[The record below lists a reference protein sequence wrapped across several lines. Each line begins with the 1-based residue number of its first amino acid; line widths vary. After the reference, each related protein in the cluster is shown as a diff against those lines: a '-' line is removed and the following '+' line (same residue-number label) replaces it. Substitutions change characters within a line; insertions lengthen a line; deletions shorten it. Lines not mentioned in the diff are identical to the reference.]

1 MFHADTMI
9 MHGSPEQF
17 IFYRWNIEGKIIHL
31 EKLGHS
37 VLYDAAELH
46 ISGDS
51 ISMTLVE
58 RNGLFLGI
66 NDVNRF
72 KRSFSMN
79 LYRLKPDGSG
89 FVDLD
94 SKQFRFFRSGSG
106 DDMGME
112 FIGFLSDSIA
122 FLFGNKYD
130 EVVVVSLLNDKIRFC
145 KRHVIM
151 EREEWPGTR
160 MFFAQIKNNIL
171 FQDGE
176 MNGENLKVCTL

>member
-1 MFHADTMI
+1 

-17 IFYRWNIEGKIIHL
+17 VFYRWDIEGKSINL
-31 EKLGHS
+31 EKLGQS
-37 VLYDAAELH
+37 VLYDAAELDA
-46 ISGDS
+46 SGPG
-51 ISMTLVE
+51 IPMKLIE

-66 NDVNRF
+66 NDVDRYE
-72 KRSFSMN
+72 RSFTLN
-79 LYRLKPDGSG
+79 LYRLKSDGSQ
-89 FVDLD
+89 FVELD
-94 SKQFRFFRSGSG
+94 SKQFRFFRIDGG
-106 DDMGME
+106 EDVRMK

-122 FLFGNKYD
+122 LLFGNNYD